1 MSINLA
7 KIKKIY
13 FIGIKGVAMSGLA
26 VICQQKGMKVFG
38 SDVSE
43 KFITDKIL
51 SQHQIEVFEE
61 FGDPVISGVRIEKKE
76 DFPEDLRMP
85 AASLMECAGR
95 RVDRAKLLCALLES
109 MEEYYEEL
117 KSKGIM
123 SIVQKWRRLC
133 GTLNKRIKVSLPG
146 GIITGIAEDVTQEG
160 GLVVRI
166 GDGSTK
172 VIFAGDVT
180 LLEE

>member
-1 MSINLA
+1 M
-7 KIKKIY
+7 
-13 FIGIKGVAMSGLA
+13 
-26 VICQQKGMKVFG
+26 
-38 SDVSE
+38 
-43 KFITDKIL
+43 
-51 SQHQIEVFEE
+51 
-61 FGDPVISGVRIEKKE
+61 KKE

-95 RVDRAKLLCALLES
+95 KVDRVKLLCALLES
-109 MEEYYEEL
+109 LDEGYEVL
-117 KSKGIM
+117 KIKGIM
-123 SIVQKWRRLC
+123 STAQRWRRLC

-160 GLVVRI
+160 GLVIRT